1 MVKVYK
7 DNQDYLMVKI
17 QHSGDNR
24 DKIDFIISTAQ
35 NRFGLYGLE
44 KTTMREIAGDAGMSK
59 ASLYYYF
66 PDKTSLFH
74 AVIEKEQEDFFRY
87 LDESRCRLE
96 TAGEMLRDYVN
107 IRNLYFRKFIN
118 LSKLR
123 LNAIRELKPV
133 MRDLIDELKTREM
146 NYIRNIIRLGKEN
159 SGFRELDEEEVASVF
174 LESLQA
180 IRRSFLWKND
190 LLGVEAADLEVM
202 EKRMDVFLTIFINGI
217 ARDHANVPGKK

>member
-1 MVKVYK
+1 
-7 DNQDYLMVKI
+7 MVKI

-35 NRFGLYGLE
+35 DRFGLYGLE

-96 TAGEMLRDYVN
+96 TAGEMLHDYVN
-107 IRNLYFRKFIN
+107 IRNLYIRKFIN

>member
-1 MVKVYK
+1 
-7 DNQDYLMVKI
+7 
-17 QHSGDNR
+17 
-24 DKIDFIISTAQ
+24 
-35 NRFGLYGLE
+35 
-44 KTTMREIAGDAGMSK
+44 MREIAGDAGMSK

-74 AVIEKEQEDFFRY
+74 AVIEKEQEDFFSY

-96 TAGEMLRDYVN
+96 TPAEMLRDYVN

-133 MRDLIDELKTREM
+133 MRDLIDELKTREK

-159 SGFRELDEEEVASVF
+159 AGFRNLDEEEVASVF